1 MAPKTK
7 KTPERRG
14 EELEREYVI
23 PLRASMHQP
32 SRRRRAGHALETV
45 RRFVVR
51 HMKGRSEDV
60 WIDPRLNEH
69 IWERGVQH
77 IPSVRPGEGDPI
89 RGRPDRGRPAYG
101 RLDSPG
107 RLLACRS
114 VGFSMGEAPTSEC
127 TFG

>member
-1 MAPKTK
+1 MAKK
-7 KTPERRG
+7 KEKTPERRG

-51 HMKGRSEDV
+51 HMKGKSEDV

-69 IWERGVQH
+69 IWERGIQH
-77 IPSVRPGEGDPI
+77 IPSYVRVKAI
-89 RGRPDRGRPAYG
+89 RFEDGLIEVD
-101 RLDSPG
+101 
-107 RLLACRS
+107 LLA
-114 VGFSMGEAPTSEC
+114 AD
-127 TFG
+127 